1 MNLIIK
7 PFLTTNTSYFY
18 LFSNTNPTFPI
29 KSYVMKRHPPKLQN
43 LPKVR
48 FILEIFWH
56 KKWLILY
63 ILLFPL
69 LILFYATTGLDGLG
83 LLLVNVLDHTQ

>member
-1 MNLIIK
+1 
-7 PFLTTNTSYFY
+7 
-18 LFSNTNPTFPI
+18 
-29 KSYVMKRHPPKLQN
+29 MKRHPPKLQN

-83 LLLVNVLDHTQ
+83 LLLVNVFRSYSIDTPHTVGRPSTSDRQVAETST